1 MLAAILFFSILSVL
15 MWGGTAGLFMYS
27 IFEDKLKAKIEKKRA
42 LKKAR
47 MNAKK

>member
-15 MWGGTAGLFMYS
+15 MWVGTAGLFMYLMCKN
-27 IFEDKLKAKIEKKRA
+27 ELKAKREKKRA
-42 LKKAR
+42 LKNAR